1 MSDIRELSFSAAVQ
15 EALAQAM
22 EADERV
28 FLMGED
34 IGVYG
39 GLTRDT
45 PDLEV
50 SAGLSRRF

>member
-1 MSDIRELSFSAAVQ
+1 MDLT
-15 EALAQAM
+15 LAWQPLGR
-22 EADERV
+22 DDLQ
-28 FLMGED
+28 FD